1 MLKCR
6 IQFASRWVKICIFC
20 MAAATGCVAVAPD
33 QPKAKPCSTPEYRQF
48 DFWIGDWDAFD
59 VDNPSTVVARTR
71 VDLILDGCV
80 LREDYQGTDGHK
92 GQSFTIYDNTRNV
105 WHQTWV
111 TNQGELLEIEGQFA
125 NGEMALG
132 GKNQQGQ
139 MVRGMWKSVT
149 GGVREIAVKSGDGG
163 ETWNPW
169 FDIVF
174 RRAPEN
180 ASKAP
185 VVVFRLY

>member
-33 QPKAKPCSTPEYRQF
+33 QPKAKPCSTPEYHQV